1 MGANKE
7 LAIEEHNQET
17 ISILPD
23 AQGWATTAAMFV
35 ENALGQ
41 IPKKGRDDA
50 SALIATALS
59 ISAHLGNQ
67 MADGDEDA
75 KKAYDWLYTR
85 FAK

>member
-1 MGANKE
+1 MGMVKE
-7 LAIEEHNQET
+7 QAIKEHNQET
-17 ISILPD
+17 INIMPD

-35 ENALGQ
+35 GNALDQ
-41 IPKKGRDDA
+41 IPAKKRDNA

-59 ISAHLGNQ
+59 IAASLGNQ

-75 KKAYDWLYTR
+75 KKAYDWLYKQ